1 MMSDD
6 EQSLA
11 SRWLMFEASALVGAS
26 ILERAPFKRAFDAG
40 VLAAL
45 ETLAVL
51 MVKLPPVDP
60 VLDGGKQMGCDR
72 RLHDSDKQA
81 EQADTQTGS
90 KKGFLG

>member
-1 MMSDD
+1 VLPDRN
-6 EQSLA
+6 LA
-11 SRWLMFEASALVGAS
+11 DSPTRRVT
-26 ILERAPFKRAFDAG
+26 PNVVYAG

-72 RLHDSDKQA
+72 RLHDIDKQA
-81 EQADTQTGS
+81 EQADTQLTQTGS

>member
-26 ILERAPFKRAFDAG
+26 ILERASFKRAFYAG
-40 VLAAL
+40 ALAAL

-72 RLHDSDKQA
+72 RL
-81 EQADTQTGS
+81 
-90 KKGFLG
+90 